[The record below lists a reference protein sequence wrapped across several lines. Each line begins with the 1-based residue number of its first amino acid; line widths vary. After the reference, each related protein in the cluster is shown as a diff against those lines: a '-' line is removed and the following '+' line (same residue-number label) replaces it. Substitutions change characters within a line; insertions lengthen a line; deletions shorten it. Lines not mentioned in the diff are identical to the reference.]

1 MTLLNHFSTNHRY
14 HHIHITRALSRI
26 SRKRLQSSHLTRP
39 HGSMKWT
46 LKVILAGESRHEVLI
61 LDIIL
66 IDVTFFNFSKKN
78 TPDYMFFHRVWTRCI
93 INSNHINDR
102 VTILSLMNEK
112 TDVHLANL
120 VPILHH
126 FMKNL
131 KNLIW

>member
-39 HGSMKWT
+39 RGSMKWT
-46 LKVILAGESRHEVLI
+46 LKVILAGESRNEALI

-66 IDVTFFNFSKKN
+66 IDVTFSPSLKKT

-93 INSNHINDR
+93 MNSNQINDR
-102 VTILSLMNEK
+102 VTIHSLMNEQ
-112 TDVHLANL
+112 TDVNL
-120 VPILHH
+120 TNSVPILQH
-126 FMKNL
+126 FMKHL